1 MQTSLTKISYI
12 SFLEALLVTA
22 KTNGRNFAVIE
33 PTFISL
39 LVPFIAFRIASTSR
53 KREAFSRTNSTI
65 S

>member
-1 MQTSLTKISYI
+1 M
-12 SFLEALLVTA
+12 TA

-53 KREAFSRTNSTI
+53 KREAFSRINSTI